1 MPQVAGEEQYKRFQY
16 RRKKKTIKTEKACHR
31 APLLALCNGHGD
43 RCARRACKTGTAGFA
58 ACKRGIRIMAPM
70 WDFSGVTTHL
80 EWDVWL
86 DADAR

>member
-1 MPQVAGEEQYKRFQY
+1 MDGALVMDARQVASRG
-16 RRKKKTIKTEKACHR
+16 ACHR
-31 APLLALCNGHGD
+31 APLSVLRNGHGD
-43 RCARRACKTGTAGFA
+43 RCARRACKTGTAGLA